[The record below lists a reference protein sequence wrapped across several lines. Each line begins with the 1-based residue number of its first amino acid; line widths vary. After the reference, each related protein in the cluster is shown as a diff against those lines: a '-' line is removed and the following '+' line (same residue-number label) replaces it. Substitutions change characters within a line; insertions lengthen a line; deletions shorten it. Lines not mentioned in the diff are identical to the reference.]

1 MEVPVRGFQAD
12 SLFGREKETAYL
24 HERIKFLPQQGGA
37 VLLHGEPGI
46 GKTALLEEAAHH
58 AASSRSRVLT
68 TAGVESETLLPF
80 SGLHQLIFPF
90 RSLIDDLPEGER
102 DALHAALGVT
112 DAPVRDLFLVALASL
127 NLLARAAADSPLL
140 LVVDDVHWI
149 DGASAE
155 VISFLSRRLESEPIL
170 LLAAMRDGYPSHL
183 VHADMPDLAVGPLSA
198 EASALLLDRR
208 APGLARA
215 ARQQLLKEA
224 AGNPLAL
231 TELATDTSGR
241 EPISADAPWTPMSR
255 RLHDAFTAR
264 LRTLPD
270 VTRHILLTA
279 ACDDS
284 PSVTEILH
292 AASLDPAAPATA
304 ADLAPAISARLIEVS
319 DDTVRFRHPL
329 MRSAIRQAAP
339 AARRREAHA
348 ALARCLPPGSDR
360 RTWHEAAATVQPD
373 AQLADRLEAAAD
385 RAYRRGGASDSVFA
399 LEQAA
404 RLSSEPDQR
413 IERLLKAAD
422 QAVDTGQQHLL
433 TRLLEAAAP
442 WAATP
447 QQRARIQWIK
457 GGLEDGMRDASE
469 GTALLTQL
477 VRTVMAQGDH
487 DLAVRILWSA
497 ALRCFWSEPGDA
509 ARRAIVALADRL
521 PLPDDDPRILAILA
535 YAQPVTSGRRVL
547 AHLRQTAR
555 RTVGDAQA
563 DRLVGSAAVLV
574 GAFDLAEEL
583 SKVSVPGL
591 RAHGRLGLLA
601 RALGA
606 QAWSGA
612 QLAQLTSTIP
622 VAEEAS
628 RLARET
634 GQTFLYGINVATE
647 ARTAALQGRYDS
659 AMELAA
665 QAERIALP
673 VAARPVLATTQI
685 ARGVAA
691 MGAGR
696 YDEAYAHLLRM
707 HDPTDPAHQP
717 ALRCYALIELVEAA
731 VHSGDT
737 RRARVVIE
745 EMEAAAVRSPSPAL
759 HSGLRYARAV
769 LADDTDAEA
778 LFEQALDGD
787 GCGWP
792 FDRARVQLA
801 YGQWLRR
808 QRRVMDARTQLRAAR
823 ETFDALGT
831 VPWGDLARQEL
842 LAAGETSRRRE
853 PDARDRLT
861 PQELQI
867 AQMAAEGLTNR
878 EIGQRLYLSHRTVST
893 HLHRVFPKL
902 GISSRAE
909 LTSVFPPAGGES
921 GASADRVRP

>member
-1 MEVPVRGFQAD
+1 MVRSHAGV
-12 SLFGREKETAYL
+12 LLGREGETGFL
-24 HERIKFLPQQGGA
+24 HDRIRGLPRQGGA
-37 VLLHGEPGI
+37 VLVHGEPGI
-46 GKTALLEEAAHH
+46 GKTALLEEAARH
-58 AASSRSRVLT
+58 AARNRNRVLT
-68 TAGVESETLLPF
+68 TVGVESETLLPF

-90 RSLIDDLPEGER
+90 RSLIDDLPDTER
-102 DALHAALGVT
+102 DALRAALGIT
-112 DAPVRDLFLVALASL
+112 DAPVPDLYLVALASL
-127 NLLARAAADSPLL
+127 NLLARAAADAPLL
-140 LVVDDVHWI
+140 LVVDDVHWL

-155 VISFLSRRLESEPIL
+155 VVSFLSRRLESEPIL
-170 LLAAMRDGYPSHL
+170 LLAALRDGYPTRL
-183 VHADMPDLAVGPLSA
+183 TRADVADLAVGPLSA
-198 EASALLLDRR
+198 EASALLLDQR
-208 APGLARA
+208 APGLARM
-215 ARQQLLKEA
+215 ARQQLLKDA

-231 TELATDTSGR
+231 TELATDTSGQGV
-241 EPISADAPWTPMSR
+241 ISPDAPWTPMSR
-255 RLHDAFTAR
+255 RLQDAFTAR

-270 VTRHILLTA
+270 ATRHILLTA

-284 PSVTEILH
+284 PSLTETLRV
-292 AASLDPAAPATA
+292 ASLDLAAPATA
-304 ADLAPAISARLIEVS
+304 ADLAPAVWARLIEVA
-319 DDTVRFRHPL
+319 DDAVRFRHPL

-339 AARRREAHA
+339 AARRREVHA

-360 RTWHEAAATVQPD
+360 RTWHEAAAAVQPD
-373 AQLADRLEAAAD
+373 ARLADRLEAAAD
-385 RAYRRGGASDSVFA
+385 RAYRRGGAADSVFA
-399 LEQAA
+399 LEQSA
-404 RLSSEPDQR
+404 RLSSEPGQR
-413 IERLLKAAD
+413 VERLLKAAD

-433 TRLLEAAAP
+433 TRLLDAAAP

-469 GTALLTQL
+469 GTALLTRL
-477 VRTVMAQGDH
+477 VRTVMAEGDH

-509 ARRAIVALADRL
+509 ARRDIVALADAL
-521 PLPDDDPRILAILA
+521 PFPDDDPRILAILA

-547 AHLRQTAR
+547 AHLRRAAGRTA
-555 RTVGDAQA
+555 GDAQA

-574 GAFDLAEEL
+574 GDFELAAEL
-583 SKVSVPGL
+583 SEVSVPGL

-612 QLAQLTSTIP
+612 QLARLDSTIP

-628 RLARET
+628 RLAWET
-634 GQTFLYGINVATE
+634 GQTFLHGINVATE

-665 QAERIALP
+665 RAERIGLP
-673 VAARPVLATTQI
+673 VAARPVLATAQI

-696 YDEAYAHLLRM
+696 HDEAHAHLLRM

-717 ALRCYALIELVEAA
+717 ALRCYALIELVDAA

-737 RRARVVIE
+737 RRARSVIG
-745 EMEAAAVRSPSPAL
+745 EMEAAARRSTSPAL

-769 LADDTDAEA
+769 LADDTEAEK
-778 LFEQALDGD
+778 LFEQALADD
-787 GCGWP
+787 GCAWP

-808 QRRVMDARTQLRAAR
+808 QRRVTDARAQLRAAR
-823 ETFDALGT
+823 DAFDALGT
-831 VPWGDLARQEL
+831 VPWGERARREL
-842 LAAGETSRRRE
+842 LASGETSRRRE

-867 AQMAAEGLTNR
+867 ARMAAEGLTNR

-902 GISSRAE
+902 GITSRVE
-909 LTSVFPPAGGES
+909 LRNALPHFQ
-921 GASADRVRP
+921 

>member
-1 MEVPVRGFQAD
+1 MRFPAD
-12 SLFGREKETAYL
+12 ALFGRENETAFL
-24 HERIKFLPQQGGA
+24 HDRIDGLSRQGGA
-37 VLLHGEPGI
+37 VLVHGEPGI
-46 GKTALLEEAAHH
+46 GKTALLGEAARHGTQGRH
-58 AASSRSRVLT
+58 RVLT
-68 TAGVESETLLPF
+68 TVGVESETLLPF

-90 RSLIDDLPEGER
+90 RSLIGDLPNNER
-102 DALHAALGVT
+102 GALQAALGIT
-112 DAPVRDLFLVALASL
+112 DAPVHDVFLVALAAL
-127 NLLARAAADSPLL
+127 NLLARAAADTPLL
-140 LVVDDVHWI
+140 LVVDDVHWL

-155 VISFLSRRLESEPIL
+155 VLSFLSRRLESEPIL
-170 LLAAMRDGYPSHL
+170 LMAAMRDGYPSHL
-183 VHADMPDLAVGPLSA
+183 TRADIPGLAVGPLSA
-198 EASALLLDRR
+198 EASALLLDER
-208 APGLARA
+208 APGLARV

-231 TELATDTSGR
+231 TELATDAPGHET
-241 EPISADAPWTPMSR
+241 ISPDAPWTPMSR
-255 RLHDAFTAR
+255 RLQDAFTAR

-270 VTRHILLTA
+270 TTRRILLTA

-284 PSVTEILH
+284 PSLTEILSV
-292 AASLDPAAPATA
+292 ASPPRPAAAVTA
-304 ADLAPAISARLIEVS
+304 ADLAPAVSARLVETAG
-319 DDTVRFRHPL
+319 DTVRFRHPL

-339 AARRREAHA
+339 AALRREVHA

-360 RTWHEAAATVQPD
+360 RTWHEAAATVRPD
-373 AQLADRLEAAAD
+373 ARLADRLEAAAD
-385 RAYRRGGASDSVFA
+385 RAYRRGGAADSVFA

-404 RLSSEPDQR
+404 RLSGEAGQR

-433 TRLLEAAAP
+433 TRLLDAATP
-442 WAATP
+442 WATTP

-469 GTALLTQL
+469 GTALLTRL
-477 VRTVMAQGDH
+477 VRTVMAQDDH

-509 ARRAIVALADRL
+509 ARRDIVALADAL
-521 PLPDDDPRILAILA
+521 PFPDDDPRILAILA
-535 YAQPVTSGRRVL
+535 YAQPVTSGSRVL
-547 AHLRQTAR
+547 THLRRAAGRTA
-555 RTVGDAQA
+555 GDAQA

-574 GAFDLAEEL
+574 GDFELAEEL
-583 SKVSVPGL
+583 SEVSVPGL
-591 RAHGRLGLLA
+591 RAQGRLGLLA

-612 QLAQLTSTIP
+612 QLARLSSTIP

-634 GQTFLYGINVATE
+634 GQTFLHGINVATE

-665 QAERIALP
+665 QAERIGLP
-673 VAARPVLATTQI
+673 VAARPVLATAQI
-685 ARGVAA
+685 ARGLAA

-696 YDEAYAHLLRM
+696 HEEAYAHLLRM

-717 ALRCYALIELVEAA
+717 ALRCYALIELVDAA

-737 RRARVVIE
+737 RRARSVIA
-745 EMEAAAVRSPSPAL
+745 EMETAASRSTSPAL
-759 HSGLRYARAV
+759 RSGLCYARAV
-769 LADDTDAEA
+769 LADDNGAEA
-778 LFEQALDGD
+778 LFERALADG
-787 GCGWP
+787 GCAWP

-808 QRRVMDARTQLRAAR
+808 QRRVTDARVQLRAAR
-823 ETFDALGT
+823 EAFDALGT
-831 VPWGDLARQEL
+831 APWGDRARREL
-842 LAAGETSRRRE
+842 LASGETSRRRE

-909 LTSVFPPAGGES
+909 LASVFPP
-921 GASADRVRP
+921 VR